1 LNEKLIKKR
10 PSNEQSVLNDSLFDL
25 QIRVHTPDEIIA
37 KYINIPPIIRRTVK
51 VIFIIPH
58 KINFFEN
65 IKYTENRN
73 PANNKH
79 MIVCIVYSPAM
90 PFKKQITAKIG
101 KINCERLEIV
111 FVI

>member
-1 LNEKLIKKR
+1 MI
-10 PSNEQSVLNDSLFDL
+10 VDL

-37 KYINIPPIIRRTVK
+37 KYKNIPPIIRRTIR

-73 PANNKH
+73 PTNNRL
-79 MIVCIVYSPAM
+79 MIVWIVYLPAT
-90 PFKKQITAKIG
+90 PFKKQITAKTG

>member
-1 LNEKLIKKR
+1 MNSKITD
-10 PSNEQSVLNDSLFDL
+10 PVMGQFYNGFFVL
-25 QIRVHTPDEIIA
+25 QIRVHTPDAIIA
-37 KYINIPPIIRRTVK
+37 KYINIPPIIRRTVR

-58 KINFFEN
+58 KINFFVN
-65 IKYTENRN
+65 IKYIENRN

-79 MIVCIVYSPAM
+79 MIVCIVYLPAM

-101 KINCERLEIV
+101 KIHCERLEIV